1 MVPAKE
7 KWENVDKEESRV
19 EYKPFGSK
27 DIKATAKN
35 GDKRDVTSIISF
47 STAAAFEPANLRSLV
62 HYSTNF
68 ANADGRLLLISSQ
81 GNQRFEKM
89 PNFFKKVA

>member
-1 MVPAKE
+1 MPRK
-7 KWENVDKEESRV
+7 KESRD

-35 GDKRDVTSIISF
+35 DDKRDVTSIISF
-47 STAAAFEPANLRSLV
+47 SRRFQTAAAFESANLRSLV

-68 ANADGRLLLISSQ
+68 ANAA
-81 GNQRFEKM
+81 ET
-89 PNFFKKVA
+89 VAYLQSE

>member
-1 MVPAKE
+1 V
-7 KWENVDKEESRV
+7 SRV

-35 GDKRDVTSIISF
+35 DDKRDVTSIISF
-47 STAAAFEPANLRSLV
+47 SRRFKTAAGFESANLRSLV

-68 ANADGRLLLISSQ
+68 PNDGVKLLLNT
-81 GNQRFEKM
+81 NQSDQKIRKNAKFIQ
-89 PNFFKKVA
+89 